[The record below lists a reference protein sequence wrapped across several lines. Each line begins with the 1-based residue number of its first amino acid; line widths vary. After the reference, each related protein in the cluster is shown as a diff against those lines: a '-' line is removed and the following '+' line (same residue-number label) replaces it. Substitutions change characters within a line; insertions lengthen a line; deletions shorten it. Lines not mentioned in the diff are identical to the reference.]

1 MKFTVKSI
9 ALSGVALGMFVTVAH
24 ASDSD
29 ASSNWTGFSL
39 GVGGGGSF
47 NFSNMDAGGFGAFEV
62 NGDSGWMDGD
72 YLFGSD
78 GSSNY
83 GYTDTEYDISGGNT
97 TMWTGAG
104 MGSVASLVAEVAQAL
119 ADYDVNVSGSNSG
132 RDVNNDAGMAGYLG
146 TVRGGFDMQLDRVVV
161 GLDAGYN
168 FGKTEINNASQG
180 LGGGHYYIDDYDFG
194 SGGNTVWASGGGDGE
209 AYLNTS
215 LEIGDS
221 WSVGGRAGFLAT
233 DSTLIF
239 GSAGYVSTHAKLS
252 ASFNGRN
259 SAGADSNDTG
269 SGSADARYDIS
280 SSDSDW
286 LDGYYFGGGMEQM
299 LTSSVSMKL
308 EYRLSDLGSISTSN
322 VDSHERSDD
331 SGSASWIAAVG
342 AHAEPTVHT
351 VTATVNWRF

>member
-47 NFSNMDAGGFGAFEV
+47 NFSNMDAGGFGAFQVEDPD
-62 NGDSGWMDGD
+62 NGDDWMDGGF
-72 YLFGSD
+72 LFGSG

-83 GYTDTEYDISGGNT
+83 GYTETEYYNSGGST

-104 MGSVASLVAEVAQAL
+104 MGNVGSLVAEVAQAL

-132 RDVNNDAGMAGYLG
+132 RDLDNEAGMAGFLG
-146 TVRGGFDMQLDRVVV
+146 TVRGGFDVQLDRLVV
-161 GLDAGYN
+161 GLDAGFN
-168 FGKTEINNASQG
+168 FGKTEINNASEG
-180 LGGGHYYIDDYDFG
+180 VAGASYELNDWVDSSGFG
-194 SGGNTVWASGGGDGE
+194 TGE
-209 AYLNTS
+209 AYLNSS
-215 LEIGDS
+215 LELGNS
-221 WSVGGRAGFLAT
+221 WFVGGRAGFLAT

-252 ASFNGRN
+252 AAFTGQND
-259 SAGADSNDTG
+259 AGGQGDW
-269 SGSADARYDIS
+269 SGFSSSGYADAQYDIS
-280 SSDSDW
+280 TSDSDW

-308 EYRLSDLGSISTSN
+308 EYRLSDLGSISTSD
-322 VDSHERSDD
+322 VDSREVGNPGAND
-331 SGSASWIAAVG
+331 GATWIAAVG

>member
-47 NFSNMDAGGFGAFEV
+47 NFSNMDAGGFGAFQVED
-62 NGDSGWMDGD
+62 GDNNNLWMDGG
-72 YLFGSD
+72 YLFGS
-78 GSSNY
+78 GGGNY
-83 GYTDTEYDISGGNT
+83 GYANTEYYVSGGYT

-104 MGSVASLVAEVAQAL
+104 MGNVGSLVAEVAQAL
-119 ADYDVNVSGSNSG
+119 ADYDVSVSGSNSG
-132 RDVNNDAGMAGYLG
+132 RDLDNEAGMAGFLG
-146 TVRGGFDMQLDRVVV
+146 TVRGGFDVQLDRLVV
-161 GLDAGYN
+161 GLDAGFN
-168 FGKTEINNASQG
+168 FGKTEINNASEG
-180 LGGGHYYIDDYDFG
+180 VAGGSYYIWE
-194 SGGNTVWASGGGDGE
+194 SGWDASGGSDGE
-209 AYLNTS
+209 SYLNTS
-215 LEIGDS
+215 LELGNS
-221 WSVGGRAGFLAT
+221 WTVGGRAGFLAT

-252 ASFNGRN
+252 ASFTGRN
-259 SAGADSNDTG
+259 HADIDSDGTG
-269 SGSADARYDIS
+269 SGYADARYDIS

-299 LTSSVSMKL
+299 LTSDVSMKL
-308 EYRLSDLGSISTSN
+308 EYRLSDLGSISTSD
-322 VDSHERSDD
+322 VDSREVGNPGGND
-331 SGSASWIAAVG
+331 GASWIAAVG